1 MNTNELLNADG
12 SQLAEIYRACH
23 AIDVANLVIPS
34 KEMGFLC
41 LAMHRMARLIN
52 EIGHDDSELH
62 SSITNYLIELTH
74 HSDVR
79 VALTATY
86 ALGDHGPKPAAV
98 VEHLCRLANSE
109 RRNDDHSIVTMRVI
123 AVRMLKRLNPEL
135 ATTFANSDAFI
146 EYSNIINHWLTTD
159 STKNADVIEELKAE
173 ANWIYS
179 QDGRRTNQC
188 T

>member
-1 MNTNELLNADG
+1 MNTNELFNSDA
-12 SQLAEIYRACH
+12 SQLAVIYRACRGF
-23 AIDVANLVIPS
+23 DVASLKIPS

-86 ALGDHGPKPAAV
+86 ALGDHGPKPDAV
-98 VEHLCRLANSE
+98 IENLCRLVNTE
-109 RRNDDHSIVTMRVI
+109 RRNDDHSIVTMRGI

-135 ATTFANSDAFI
+135 ATTFVSSDAFI

-173 ANWIYS
+173 AHWIDS
-179 QDGRRTNQC
+179 QDHRRTNQC